1 MSKKSEEEDRKLFL
15 FFLENGYFPDDF
27 DYKKNNEYIKKE
39 NIDKKNKEIYKNN
52 NKELEENNFLKEEL
66 AYTKEDEEMFLSA
79 IENLDCTN
87 HSKKSIYERKINTKF
102 KPNIKNA
109 VPKERLDLHG
119 LTSDRALIEVKHFIY
134 ECKKNKIS
142 PILIIH
148 GKGFGSENR
157 IPVLKNLVE
166 YYLATEGK
174 NHIKYFSDAPINL
187 GGSGAKIIYLDI

>member
-1 MSKKSEEEDRKLFL
+1 MSKNSEEEEKRLFEFYL
-15 FFLENGYFPDDF
+15 DHGYIPDEF
-27 DYKKNNEYIKKE
+27 NKKKEDIKKE
-39 NIDKKNKEIYKNN
+39 FNKNKIDKENNINKEIQIDS
-52 NKELEENNFLKEEL
+52 KEEL

-79 IENLDCTN
+79 IENLNCTN
-87 HSKKSIYERKINTKF
+87 HSKKSIHDRKVNTKF

-109 VPKERLDLHG
+109 VPKDRLDLHG
-119 LTSDRALIEVKHFIY
+119 LTSERALIEIKHFIY

-174 NHIKYFSDAPINL
+174 NYIKYYSDAPINL

>member
-1 MSKKSEEEDRKLFL
+1 MPRNSEEEERRIFE
-15 FFLENGYFPDDF
+15 FYLEHGYFPNDN
-27 DYKKNNEYIKKE
+27 KKKE
-39 NIDKKNKEIYKNN
+39 NIKKDKIP
-52 NKELEENNFLKEEL
+52 EENKIIKENKSNSKEEL

-87 HSKKSIYERKINTKF
+87 HSKKSIHDRKVNTKF

-109 VPKERLDLHG
+109 VPKDRLDLHG
-119 LTSDRALIEVKHFIY
+119 LTSERALIEIKHFIY
-134 ECKKNKIS
+134 ECKKNKVS

-166 YYLATEGK
+166 YYLATDGK
-174 NHIKYFSDAPINL
+174 NHIKYSSDAPINL
-187 GGSGAKIIYLDI
+187 GGSGAKIIFLNI

>member
-1 MSKKSEEEDRKLFL
+1 MSKNSEEERRLFE
-15 FFLENGYFPDDF
+15 FYLEHGYFPDEF
-27 DYKKNNEYIKKE
+27 NNKKENIKKEFNNDKIKKE
-39 NIDKKNKEIYKNN
+39 NINDLKKES
-52 NKELEENNFLKEEL
+52 
-66 AYTKEDEEMFLSA
+66 AYTKEDEEMFLNA
-79 IENLDCTN
+79 IKNLDCTN
-87 HSKKSIYERKINTKF
+87 HSKKSIYDRKVNTKF

-119 LTSDRALIEVKHFIY
+119 LTSERALIEIKHFIY

-166 YYLATEGK
+166 YYLVTEGK
-174 NHIKYFSDAPINL
+174 SHIKYFSDAPINL

>member
-1 MSKKSEEEDRKLFL
+1 MAKNSEEENRILFEFYL
-15 FFLENGYFPDDF
+15 KHGYFPDD
-27 DYKKNNEYIKKE
+27 KKKE
-39 NIDKKNKEIYKNN
+39 NIKKSENTKNYNDEYAKKE
-52 NKELEENNFLKEEL
+52 

-87 HSKKSIYERKINTKF
+87 HSKKSLYERKINTKF

-109 VPKERLDLHG
+109 VPKDRLDLHG
-119 LTSDRALIEVKHFIY
+119 LTSDRALIEVKQFIY

>member
-1 MSKKSEEEDRKLFL
+1 MEKDSQEDRKLFE
-15 FFLENGYFPDDF
+15 FYLEHGYFPDEF
-27 DYKKNNEYIKKE
+27 NYKKEDIKEISKEHKKE
-39 NIDKKNKEIYKNN
+39 NNQKNNIDNFDKKD
-52 NKELEENNFLKEEL
+52 LP
-66 AYTKEDEEMFLSA
+66 YTKEDEEMFLSA

-87 HSKKSIYERKINTKF
+87 HSKKSIQDRKINIKF
-102 KPNIKNA
+102 KPNIKN
-109 VPKERLDLHG
+109 VIPKDRLDLHG

-134 ECKKNKIS
+134 ECKKNRVS

-174 NHIKYFSDAPINL
+174 HYIKYADDAPIHL
-187 GGSGAKIIYLDI
+187 GGSGAKIIFLNI

>member
-1 MSKKSEEEDRKLFL
+1 MPKNSEEEERRLFE
-15 FFLENGYFPDDF
+15 FYLEHGYVPDEF
-27 DYKKNNEYIKKE
+27 NKKKEDIKKE
-39 NIDKKNKEIYKNN
+39 FNKDKIHKENNINKEIQINS
-52 NKELEENNFLKEEL
+52 KEEL

-87 HSKKSIYERKINTKF
+87 HSKKSIHDRKVNTKF

-109 VPKERLDLHG
+109 IPKDRLDLHG
-119 LTSDRALIEVKHFIY
+119 LTSERALIEIKHFIY

-166 YYLATEGK
+166 YYLVTEGK
-174 NHIKYFSDAPINL
+174 NHIKYYSDAPINL

>member
-1 MSKKSEEEDRKLFL
+1 MSKNSEEEERRLFEFYL
-15 FFLENGYFPDDF
+15 DHGYIPDEF
-27 DYKKNNEYIKKE
+27 NKKKEDIKKE
-39 NIDKKNKEIYKNN
+39 FNKNKIDKENNLNKEIQIDS
-52 NKELEENNFLKEEL
+52 KEEL

-87 HSKKSIYERKINTKF
+87 HSKKSIHDRKVNTKF

-109 VPKERLDLHG
+109 VPKDKLDLHG
-119 LTSDRALIEVKHFIY
+119 FTSERALIEIKHFIY
-134 ECKKNKIS
+134 ECKKNKLS

-174 NHIKYFSDAPINL
+174 NYIKYYSDAPITL

>member
-1 MSKKSEEEDRKLFL
+1 MPKNSEEEERRLFE
-15 FFLENGYFPDDF
+15 FYLEYGHFPDDF
-27 DYKKNNEYIKKE
+27 YNKREDIKKE
-39 NIDKKNKEIYKNN
+39 FNKTKIDKENNLNKEIQINS
-52 NKELEENNFLKEEL
+52 KEEL

-87 HSKKSIYERKINTKF
+87 HSKKSIHDRKVNTKF

-109 VPKERLDLHG
+109 IPKDRLDLHG
-119 LTSDRALIEVKHFIY
+119 LTSERALIEIKHFIY

-166 YYLATEGK
+166 YYLVTEGK
-174 NHIKYFSDAPINL
+174 NHIKYYSDAPINL

>member
-1 MSKKSEEEDRKLFL
+1 
-15 FFLENGYFPDDF
+15 
-27 DYKKNNEYIKKE
+27 
-39 NIDKKNKEIYKNN
+39 
-52 NKELEENNFLKEEL
+52 
-66 AYTKEDEEMFLSA
+66 MFLSA

-87 HSKKSIYERKINTKF
+87 HSKKSIHDRKINTKF

-109 VPKERLDLHG
+109 VPKDRLDLHG

-166 YYLATEGK
+166 YYLLTEGK
-174 NHIKYFSDAPINL
+174 NYIKYFSDAPINL

>member
-1 MSKKSEEEDRKLFL
+1 MPKNSEEEERRLFK
-15 FFLENGYFPDDF
+15 FYLEHGYIPDD
-27 DYKKNNEYIKKE
+27 YNKKE
-39 NIDKKNKEIYKNN
+39 NIKKEVNKDKIHKENNINKEIQIDS
-52 NKELEENNFLKEEL
+52 KEEL

-87 HSKKSIYERKINTKF
+87 HSKKSLYERKINTKF

-109 VPKERLDLHG
+109 VPKDRLDLHG
-119 LTSDRALIEVKHFIY
+119 LTSDRALIEVKQFIY

>member
-1 MSKKSEEEDRKLFL
+1 MPKNSEEEERRLFE
-15 FFLENGYFPDDF
+15 FYLEHGHFPDDF
-27 DYKKNNEYIKKE
+27 NNKKEDIKKE
-39 NIDKKNKEIYKNN
+39 FNKSKIDKENNLNKEIQINS
-52 NKELEENNFLKEEL
+52 KEEL

-87 HSKKSIYERKINTKF
+87 HSKKSIHDRKVNTKF

-109 VPKERLDLHG
+109 VPKDRLDLHG
-119 LTSDRALIEVKHFIY
+119 LTSERALIEIKHFIY
-134 ECKKNKIS
+134 ECKKNKVS

-166 YYLATEGK
+166 YYLATDGK
-174 NHIKYFSDAPINL
+174 NHIKYSSDAPINL
-187 GGSGAKIIYLDI
+187 GGSGAKIIFLNI

>member
-15 FFLENGYFPDDF
+15 FYLKHGYFPDDF
-27 DYKKNNEYIKKE
+27 DYKKNIEYTKKE
-39 NIDKKNKEIYKNN
+39 NINKKNIEIYN
-52 NKELEENNFLKEEL
+52 NKELEKINFSKENKP
-66 AYTKEDEEMFLSA
+66 YTKEDEEMFLSA

-87 HSKKSIYERKINTKF
+87 HSKKSIHDRKINTKF

-109 VPKERLDLHG
+109 TPKDRLDLHG

-148 GKGFGSENR
+148 GKGFGSENK
-157 IPVLKNLVE
+157 IPVLKNMVE
-166 YYLATEGK
+166 YYLQTDGK
-174 NHIKYFSDAPINL
+174 NHIKYYSDAPLHL

>member
-1 MSKKSEEEDRKLFL
+1 MSKNSEEEERRLFE
-15 FFLENGYFPDDF
+15 FYLEHGYLPDEF
-27 DYKKNNEYIKKE
+27 NNKKE
-39 NIDKKNKEIYKNN
+39 NIKKEFKKDKIQKENNSNKE
-52 NKELEENNFLKEEL
+52 NKTDSKEEL

-87 HSKKSIYERKINTKF
+87 HSKKSIYDRRVNTKF
-102 KPNIKNA
+102 KPNIKNT

-119 LTSDRALIEVKHFIY
+119 LTSERALIEIKHFIY

-174 NHIKYFSDAPINL
+174 NYIKFSSDAPINL

>member
-1 MSKKSEEEDRKLFL
+1 MPKNSEEEERRLFE
-15 FFLENGYFPDDF
+15 FYLEHGYVPDEF
-27 DYKKNNEYIKKE
+27 NKKKEDIKKE
-39 NIDKKNKEIYKNN
+39 FNKDKIDKENNLNKEIQINS
-52 NKELEENNFLKEEL
+52 KEEL

-87 HSKKSIYERKINTKF
+87 HSKKSIHDRKVNTKF

-109 VPKERLDLHG
+109 VPKDKLDLHG
-119 LTSDRALIEVKHFIY
+119 LTSERALIEIKHFIY

-166 YYLATEGK
+166 YYLVTEGK
-174 NHIKYFSDAPINL
+174 NHIKYYSDAPINL

>member
-1 MSKKSEEEDRKLFL
+1 MSINSEEERRIFKFY
-15 FFLENGYFPDDF
+15 LEHGYFPNDD
-27 DYKKNNEYIKKE
+27 KKKE
-39 NIDKKNKEIYKNN
+39 NIKKDKILEKNKIIKE
-52 NKELEENNFLKEEL
+52 NKADSKKDL

-87 HSKKSIYERKINTKF
+87 HSKKSVYDRKVNTKF

-119 LTSDRALIEVKHFIY
+119 LTSERALIEIKHFIY

-174 NHIKYFSDAPINL
+174 
-187 GGSGAKIIYLDI
+187 IYG

>member
-1 MSKKSEEEDRKLFL
+1 MPKNSEEEDRKLFL
-15 FFLENGYFPDDF
+15 FHLEHGYFPDEF
-27 DYKKNNEYIKKE
+27 DNKKE
-39 NIDKKNKEIYKNN
+39 NIKKEFNKDKIDKENNINKEIQINS
-52 NKELEENNFLKEEL
+52 KEEF

-87 HSKKSIYERKINTKF
+87 HSKKSIYDRKVNTKF

-109 VPKERLDLHG
+109 VPKDRLDLHG
-119 LTSDRALIEVKHFIY
+119 LTSEMALIEIKHFIY

-174 NHIKYFSDAPINL
+174 NHIKYYSDAPINL

>member
-1 MSKKSEEEDRKLFL
+1 MSKNSEEEERRLFE
-15 FFLENGYFPDDF
+15 FYLEHGYLPDEF
-27 DYKKNNEYIKKE
+27 NNKKE
-39 NIDKKNKEIYKNN
+39 NIKKEFKKDKIQKENNSNKE
-52 NKELEENNFLKEEL
+52 NKTDSKEEL

-87 HSKKSIYERKINTKF
+87 HSKKSIYDRRVNTKF

-119 LTSDRALIEVKHFIY
+119 LTSERALIEIKHFIY

-174 NHIKYFSDAPINL
+174 NHIKFSSDAPINL
-187 GGSGAKIIYLDI
+187 GGSGAKIIYLHI

>member
-1 MSKKSEEEDRKLFL
+1 MSKNSEEEERRLFE
-15 FFLENGYFPDDF
+15 FYLEHGYLPDEF
-27 DYKKNNEYIKKE
+27 NNKKE
-39 NIDKKNKEIYKNN
+39 NIKKEFKKDKIQKENNSNKE
-52 NKELEENNFLKEEL
+52 NKTDSKEEL

-87 HSKKSIYERKINTKF
+87 HSKKSVYDRRVNTKF

-119 LTSDRALIEVKHFIY
+119 LTSERALIEIKHFIY

-174 NHIKYFSDAPINL
+174 NYIKFSSDAPINL

>member
-1 MSKKSEEEDRKLFL
+1 MSKNSEEEERRLFE
-15 FFLENGYFPDDF
+15 FYLERGYLPDEF
-27 DYKKNNEYIKKE
+27 NNKKE
-39 NIDKKNKEIYKNN
+39 NIKKEFKKYKIQ
-52 NKELEENNFLKEEL
+52 KENNSNKDNKINSKEEL

-87 HSKKSIYERKINTKF
+87 HSKKSIYDRRVNTKF

-119 LTSDRALIEVKHFIY
+119 LTSERALIEIKHFIY

-174 NHIKYFSDAPINL
+174 NYIKFSSDAPINL

>member
-1 MSKKSEEEDRKLFL
+1 MSKNSEEEERRLFE
-15 FFLENGYFPDDF
+15 FYLEHGYLPDEF
-27 DYKKNNEYIKKE
+27 NNKKE
-39 NIDKKNKEIYKNN
+39 NIKKEFKKDKIQKENNSNKE
-52 NKELEENNFLKEEL
+52 NKTDSKEEL

-87 HSKKSIYERKINTKF
+87 HSKKSIYDRRVNTKF

-119 LTSDRALIEVKHFIY
+119 LTSERALIEIKHFIY
-134 ECKKNKIS
+134 ECKKNKTS

-174 NHIKYFSDAPINL
+174 NYIKFSSDAPINL

>member
-1 MSKKSEEEDRKLFL
+1 MPKNSEEEERRLFEFYLEHGHFPDEFNDRK
-15 FFLENGYFPDDF
+15 ED
-27 DYKKNNEYIKKE
+27 IKKE
-39 NIDKKNKEIYKNN
+39 FNKNKIDKENNINKEIQIDS
-52 NKELEENNFLKEEL
+52 KEEL

-79 IENLDCTN
+79 IDNLDCTN
-87 HSKKSIYERKINTKF
+87 HSKKSLHDRKVNTKF

-109 VPKERLDLHG
+109 VPKDRLDLHG
-119 LTSDRALIEVKHFIY
+119 LTSERALIEIKHFIY

-174 NHIKYFSDAPINL
+174 NYVKYYSDAPINH

>member
-1 MSKKSEEEDRKLFL
+1 MPKNSEEEERRLFE
-15 FFLENGYFPDDF
+15 FYLEHGYVPDEF
-27 DYKKNNEYIKKE
+27 NKKKEDIKKE
-39 NIDKKNKEIYKNN
+39 FNKDKIDKENNLNKEIQINS
-52 NKELEENNFLKEEL
+52 KEEL

-87 HSKKSIYERKINTKF
+87 HSKKSIHDRKVNTKF

-109 VPKERLDLHG
+109 IPKDRLDLHG
-119 LTSDRALIEVKHFIY
+119 LTSERALIEIKHFIY

-166 YYLATEGK
+166 YYLVTEGK
-174 NHIKYFSDAPINL
+174 NHIKYYSDAPINL

>member
-1 MSKKSEEEDRKLFL
+1 MPKNSEEEERRLFEFYLEHGHFPDEFNDRK
-15 FFLENGYFPDDF
+15 ED
-27 DYKKNNEYIKKE
+27 IKKE
-39 NIDKKNKEIYKNN
+39 FNKNKIDKENNINKEIQINS
-52 NKELEENNFLKEEL
+52 KEEL

-87 HSKKSIYERKINTKF
+87 HSKKSIHDRKVNTKL

-109 VPKERLDLHG
+109 VPKDKLDLHG
-119 LTSDRALIEVKHFIY
+119 LTSERALIEIKHFIY

-166 YYLATEGK
+166 YYLATDGK
-174 NHIKYFSDAPINL
+174 NYIKYSSDAPINL

>member
-1 MSKKSEEEDRKLFL
+1 MSKNSEEEEKRLFEFYL
-15 FFLENGYFPDDF
+15 DHGYIPDEF
-27 DYKKNNEYIKKE
+27 NKKKEDIKKE
-39 NIDKKNKEIYKNN
+39 FNKNKIDKENNINKEIQINS
-52 NKELEENNFLKEEL
+52 KEEL

-87 HSKKSIYERKINTKF
+87 HSKKSIHDRKVNTKF

-109 VPKERLDLHG
+109 VPKDRLDLHG
-119 LTSDRALIEVKHFIY
+119 LTSERALIEIKHFIY

-174 NHIKYFSDAPINL
+174 NYIKYYSDAPINL
-187 GGSGAKIIYLDI
+187 GGSGAKIIYLYI

>member
-1 MSKKSEEEDRKLFL
+1 MSKNSEEEDRKLFE
-15 FFLENGYFPDDF
+15 FYLEHGYFPNDF
-27 DYKKNNEYIKKE
+27 KSSKKDIKKE
-39 NIDKKNKEIYKNN
+39 NIQKIDNKEIEVKKESANN
-52 NKELEENNFLKEEL
+52 DFVISEEDRN
-66 AYTKEDEEMFLSA
+66 MFLSA

-87 HSKKSIYERKINTKF
+87 HFKKSIQDRKINIKF
-102 KPNIKNA
+102 KPNIKN
-109 VPKERLDLHG
+109 VIPKDRLDLHG

-134 ECKKNKIS
+134 ECKKNRVS

-174 NHIKYFSDAPINL
+174 HYIKYADDAPIHL
-187 GGSGAKIIYLDI
+187 GGSGAKIIFLNI

>member
-1 MSKKSEEEDRKLFL
+1 
-15 FFLENGYFPDDF
+15 
-27 DYKKNNEYIKKE
+27 
-39 NIDKKNKEIYKNN
+39 
-52 NKELEENNFLKEEL
+52 
-66 AYTKEDEEMFLSA
+66 MFLSA

-87 HSKKSIYERKINTKF
+87 HSKKSLYERKINTKF

-109 VPKERLDLHG
+109 VPKDRLDLHG
-119 LTSDRALIEVKHFIY
+119 LTSDRALIEVKQFIY

>member
-1 MSKKSEEEDRKLFL
+1 MSKNSEDEERRLFEFYL
-15 FFLENGYFPDDF
+15 DHGYIPDEF
-27 DYKKNNEYIKKE
+27 NKKKEDIKKE
-39 NIDKKNKEIYKNN
+39 FNKNKIDKENNLNKEIQIDS
-52 NKELEENNFLKEEL
+52 KEEL

-87 HSKKSIYERKINTKF
+87 HSKKSIHDRKVNTKF

-109 VPKERLDLHG
+109 VPKDRLDLHG
-119 LTSDRALIEVKHFIY
+119 LTSERALIEIKHFIY

-174 NHIKYFSDAPINL
+174 NYIKYYSDAPINL

>member
-1 MSKKSEEEDRKLFL
+1 MSKNSEEERRLFE
-15 FFLENGYFPDDF
+15 FYLEHGYLPDEF
-27 DYKKNNEYIKKE
+27 NNKKE
-39 NIDKKNKEIYKNN
+39 NIKKEFKKDKIQKENNSNKE
-52 NKELEENNFLKEEL
+52 NKIDSKEEL

-87 HSKKSIYERKINTKF
+87 HSKKSILDRKVNTKF

-109 VPKERLDLHG
+109 SPKERLDLHG
-119 LTSDRALIEVKHFIY
+119 LTIERALIEIKHFIY

-174 NHIKYFSDAPINL
+174 HYIKYYSDAPINL

>member
-1 MSKKSEEEDRKLFL
+1 MPKNSEEEERRLFEFYLEHGHFPDEFNDRK
-15 FFLENGYFPDDF
+15 ED
-27 DYKKNNEYIKKE
+27 IKKE
-39 NIDKKNKEIYKNN
+39 FNKNKIDKENNINKEIQINS
-52 NKELEENNFLKEEL
+52 KEEL

-87 HSKKSIYERKINTKF
+87 HSKKSIHDRKVNTKF

-109 VPKERLDLHG
+109 VPKDKLDLHG
-119 LTSDRALIEVKHFIY
+119 LTSERALIEIKHFIY

-166 YYLATEGK
+166 YYLATDGK
-174 NHIKYFSDAPINL
+174 NYIKYSSDAPINL

>member
-1 MSKKSEEEDRKLFL
+1 MSKNSEEEERRLFE
-15 FFLENGYFPDDF
+15 FYLEHGYLPDEF
-27 DYKKNNEYIKKE
+27 NNKKE
-39 NIDKKNKEIYKNN
+39 NIKKEFKKDKIQKENNSNKE
-52 NKELEENNFLKEEL
+52 NKTDSKEEL

-87 HSKKSIYERKINTKF
+87 HSKKSIYDRRVNTKF

-119 LTSDRALIEVKHFIY
+119 LTSERALIEIKHFIY

-174 NHIKYFSDAPINL
+174 NYIKFSSDAPINL

>member
-1 MSKKSEEEDRKLFL
+1 MSKNSEEEERRLFE
-15 FFLENGYFPDDF
+15 FYLEHGYLPDEF
-27 DYKKNNEYIKKE
+27 NNKKE
-39 NIDKKNKEIYKNN
+39 NIKKEFKKYKIQKENNSNKE
-52 NKELEENNFLKEEL
+52 NKTDSKEEL

-87 HSKKSIYERKINTKF
+87 HSKKSIYDRRVNTKF

-119 LTSDRALIEVKHFIY
+119 LTSERALIEIKHFIY

-174 NHIKYFSDAPINL
+174 NYIKFSSDAPINL